1 MLIEVASYHAPRATA
16 RRLRNAAC
24 QLRNAD
30 FGLRNERYSLNYAQQ
45 FLNPHSA
52 IELACHLSLDKVI
65 FMRGDSALVPL
76 LEACSLVSS
85 EAAPVRF

>member
-1 MLIEVASYHAPRATA
+1 VRQQEDCGMRISDCGMKDT
-16 RRLRNAAC
+16 
-24 QLRNAD
+24 
-30 FGLRNERYSLNYAQQ
+30 SLNYAQQ

-76 LEACSLVSS
+76 LDAFSLVSS